1 MELVRWYLVGAII
14 GVGIFGLFL
23 NRRTLAKVISLNI
36 LNSGLVLLFVLL
48 GAASGTEAPILFTGE
63 ENVVDPLVQALM
75 LTAIVVGVCVT
86 SLLLV
91 LVVRMHRLTGTTDVA
106 ETEGVSRDAEG

>member
-1 MELVRWYLVGAII
+1 MELIRWYLVGAII
-14 GVGIFGLFL
+14 ATGIFGLFL
-23 NRRTLAKVISLNI
+23 NRRTVAKVIALNV

-48 GAASGTEAPILFTGE
+48 GAASGNEAPILFTGE

-91 LVVRMHRLTGTTDVA
+91 LVVRMYRLTGTTDIG
-106 ETEGVSRDAEG
+106 ETERLSRDAEG